1 MLASTFFCFPTY
13 NNRATRQCR
22 TYAQKNSST
31 EISGL
36 GWTHDHFSALFS
48 APQSLKAA
56 LSELL
61 RAKDLRVL
69 SVVPPWLAL
78 VGNNTAWRQHTVLEA
93 WGTGFGHA
101 VIRAGGAPVSPKR
114 KPGLRVGG
122 TYHKEMM
129 VLITTGGFT
138 TICTSSNLL

>member
-22 TYAQKNSST
+22 TYVQKNSST

-36 GWTHDHFSALFS
+36 GWTHDHFSALFG
-48 APQSLKAA
+48 APQSLKAT

-69 SVVPPWLAL
+69 SVVPL
-78 VGNNTAWRQHTVLEA
+78 VS
-93 WGTGFGHA
+93 
-101 VIRAGGAPVSPKR
+101 AGGQ
-114 KPGLRVGG
+114 
-122 TYHKEMM
+122 YHRMATTHLCLKLGA
-129 VLITTGGFT
+129 LI
-138 TICTSSNLL
+138 SDMQ